1 MLLLRALLPLSLLMA
16 TAMAVSQ
23 QVDLGSRSVIE
34 AAERLRTGQYV
45 WAPQLAP
52 SGPMLLIVNVKRQR
66 AILYRN
72 GLPIAASTVSTG
84 RPGYRTPTGVFTILQ
99 KHVEHYS
106 SKYDNAPMPYM
117 QRLTWYGVAM
127 HAGHLPGYP
136 ASHGCIRMPL
146 GFARL
151 LYGATRLGM
160 TVIIT
165 NEAAMPRVASPPGI
179 AQSVSIGSEAVI
191 GTMIWRPERS
201 TKGPISIIVS
211 VADQRAVV
219 LRNGIEIG
227 SAHVAVAG
235 PVTGSWAYALR
246 SVDAAGQHWMRI
258 PLSAGVADE
267 SVPREEWRR
276 FKAPDEFRRA
286 IAAIVEPGTTIV
298 VSPDSLKAGATG
310 QPLTV
315 MEASP
320 EKKK

>member
-1 MLLLRALLPLSLLMA
+1 MLF
-16 TAMAVSQ
+16 
-23 QVDLGSRSVIE
+23 
-34 AAERLRTGQYV
+34 
-45 WAPQLAP
+45 
-52 SGPMLLIVNVKRQR
+52 IVNLRNQR

-72 GLPIAASTVSTG
+72 GLPIAATTVSTG
-84 RPGYRTPTGVFTILQ
+84 RRGYRTPTGVFTILQ

-165 NEAAMPRVASPPGI
+165 NQSAMPRVASAPQI
-179 AQSVSIGSEAVI
+179 AQPLSTDSDAVE

-219 LRNGIEIG
+219 LRNGVEIG
-227 SAHVAVAG
+227 SARVAVAG
-235 PVTGSWAYALR
+235 PVTGSWAYSLR
-246 SVDAAGQHWMRI
+246 SVDAAGQHWMKI
-258 PLSAGVADE
+258 SLSANVAE
-267 SVPREEWRR
+267 ETVPREEWQR
-276 FKAPDEFRRA
+276 FRAPDEFRRA

-298 VSPDSLKAGATG
+298 VSPDSLKAGAMG
-310 QPLTV
+310 KPLTV

-320 EKKK
+320 ERKKK